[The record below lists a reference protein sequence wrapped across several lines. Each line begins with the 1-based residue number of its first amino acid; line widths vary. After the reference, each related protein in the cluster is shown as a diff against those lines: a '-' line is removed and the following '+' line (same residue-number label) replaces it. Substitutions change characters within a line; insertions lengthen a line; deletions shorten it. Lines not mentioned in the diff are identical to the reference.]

1 MFVFTQSRIKNALEY
16 LSARRKVEQ
25 RRSVE
30 NNIEILV
37 AAQLMHRL
45 CQKFKVC
52 KAGVSFQNDP
62 EYSHGNTHQTLST
75 FSQCSVFVFPKVW
88 ENFSCWHKIDK
99 FPPGFRPFHKLLSWK
114 EIQYVARVFHSSKH
128 YQIWITFCGRCFL
141 ISASCSNRWLL
152 HSWDPVWL

>member
-1 MFVFTQSRIKNALEY
+1 MEY

-75 FSQCSVFVFPKVW
+75 FHNALFSFSQKCGKTSRVDTKLI
-88 ENFSCWHKIDK
+88 N
-99 FPPGFRPFHKLLSWK
+99 FPPASDLFHILLS
-114 EIQYVARVFHSSKH
+114 
-128 YQIWITFCGRCFL
+128 
-141 ISASCSNRWLL
+141 
-152 HSWDPVWL
+152 

>member
-1 MFVFTQSRIKNALEY
+1 MIYLSSHKVELKNVMGY

-30 NNIEILV
+30 NNIEILMV
-37 AAQLMHRL
+37 ALLMHRL
-45 CQKFKVC
+45 CWKFKVC

-99 FPPGFRPFHKLLSWK
+99 FPPGFRPFSYIAFLKGNTIRLWS
-114 EIQYVARVFHSSKH
+114 FHSSKH
-128 YQIWITFCGRCFL
+128 YQIQITFCGRCFL
-141 ISASCSNRWLL
+141 ISAGRSNRWLL
-152 HSWDPVWL
+152 TTA